1 VIDSVYMCLVS
12 YFMHIFIRIGGWI
25 NSHSCL
31 YPMIIHVRL
40 KPTVKYEYKYDIGYI
55 RKKKN
60 LVHTWCGWIPR
71 IPTSRSNSMRQSV
84 LTASIC
90 T

>member
-1 VIDSVYMCLVS
+1 MIDSVYMCLVS
-12 YFMHIFIRIGGWI
+12 YLMHIFIRIGGWI

-55 RKKKN
+55 RKKIGTYM
-60 LVHTWCGWIPR
+60 VWMD
-71 IPTSRSNSMRQSV
+71 SMYPYF
-84 LTASIC
+84 TI
-90 T
+90 

>member
-1 VIDSVYMCLVS
+1 MDVITCMYSTSKEISVIDSVYMCLVS
-12 YFMHIFIRIGGWI
+12 YLMHIFIRIGGWI

-55 RKKKN
+55 RKKIGTYM
-60 LVHTWCGWIPR
+60 VWMDSTYPYFTI
-71 IPTSRSNSMRQSV
+71 
-84 LTASIC
+84 
-90 T
+90 